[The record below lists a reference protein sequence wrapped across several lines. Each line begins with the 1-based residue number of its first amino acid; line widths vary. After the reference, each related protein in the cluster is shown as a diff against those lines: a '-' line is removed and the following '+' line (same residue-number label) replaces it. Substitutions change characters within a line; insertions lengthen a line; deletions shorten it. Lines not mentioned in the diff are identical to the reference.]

1 MSRSALAIGMVRHE
15 AHPAHGPVR
24 RDDVVERTDKDAAT
38 GTTIWFRSHRR
49 LYIIDTPTEHRVEAY
64 AP

>member
-1 MSRSALAIGMVRHE
+1 M
-15 AHPAHGPVR
+15 R
-24 RDDVVERTDKDAAT
+24 RIPLTDLSDTRDVVERTDKDAAT
-38 GTTIWFRSHRR
+38 GTTVIWFRSHRR